1 MLKKILDWFGF
12 GEGGHGHSHGGHS
25 HSHGEGGHGHTH
37 GVVDP
42 TIATTSRGIWA
53 IKWSFVMLA
62 ATALFQL
69 VIVYF
74 SGSVA
79 LLADTIHN
87 VGDAGTAIPLWIAF
101 TLVRRKPSRRFT
113 YGLGRVEDLA
123 GIVIV
128 GIILFSAIVA
138 GWQSIERF
146 IFPKE
151 IAFLGWV
158 TAAGIIGFIGN
169 EAVAVFRIR
178 VGREIDSAALIAD
191 GYHARV
197 DGLTSL
203 AVVVGAFGVWF
214 GFPLADPIVGL
225 VITLMILGIVWQS
238 GKAVFTRML
247 DGTEPDVL
255 HEIEHA
261 AEHVEGIRG
270 VEEVRARW
278 LGHRL
283 AVELDVAVDN
293 AASLTEA
300 DAIASELEKEL
311 ADHLPALGR
320 AAIRVRPHRAGAP
333 STRGS
338 SAAVPRAHDHHH
350 DHPNDHDHSHG
361 KDHDHHHTHDHG
373 HGHEHGHSRPP
384 RSAMT
389 SLSPV
394 SRPA

>member
-1 MLKKILDWFGF
+1 MFKKMLDWLGF
-12 GEGGHGHSHGGHS
+12 GEGGHGHSHGPGGHS
-25 HSHGEGGHGHTH
+25 HSHGDDGHGHTH
-37 GVVDP
+37 GVIDP

-53 IKWSFVMLA
+53 IKWSFIMLA
-62 ATALFQL
+62 ATAVFQL

-101 TLVRRKPSRRFT
+101 LLVRRKPNLRFT
-113 YGLGRVEDLA
+113 HGLGRVEDLA
-123 GIVIV
+123 GVVIV

-138 GWQSIERF
+138 GWQSIERL
-146 IFPKE
+146 IFPRE
-151 IAFLGWV
+151 IEFLGWV
-158 TAAGIIGFIGN
+158 AAAGVIGFIGN

-203 AVVVGAFGVWF
+203 AVVLGAFGVWL

-225 VITLMILGIVWQS
+225 IITLMILGIVWQS

-247 DGTEPDVL
+247 DGTEPDVI
-255 HEIEHA
+255 HEIEHVT
-261 AEHVEGIRG
+261 EHVEGIRG

-283 AVELDVAVDN
+283 AVELDIAVDG
-293 AASLTEA
+293 AASLAEA
-300 DAIASELEKEL
+300 DQIANAIEKEL
-311 ADHLPALGR
+311 ADHIPALGR
-320 AAIRVRPHRAGAP
+320 AVIRIRPHRIGNAPAPTANAESGAHRHTP
-333 STRGS
+333 GQTSG
-338 SAAVPRAHDHHH
+338 
-350 DHPNDHDHSHG
+350 HSHG
-361 KDHDHHHTHDHG
+361 HR
-373 HGHEHGHSRPP
+373 HGHSH
-384 RSAMT
+384 
-389 SLSPV
+389 
-394 SRPA
+394 